1 MAQNQ
6 LLNRLRSEIKASQR
20 LLQADRTCHTL
31 PLQTQVTVP
40 SEMLYCSK
48 AEAHRQHT
56 SFKQGEDSTAEQL
69 MECQSHRLAPYQ
81 VAFDKPICL
90 RDLHIKLDCCSHK

>member
-20 LLQADRTCHTL
+20 LLRRRME
-31 PLQTQVTVP
+31 PVIGYRSKPRFTVP

-69 MECQSHRLAPYQ
+69 MDVSRTA
-81 VAFDKPICL
+81 
-90 RDLHIKLDCCSHK
+90 